1 VGSEAHDKDVFEQ
14 FRNKKRDWRW
24 NGMTI
29 IHVSASTVV
38 FLSKTRLL
46 DLWWKDAGQRG
57 QVVQVTHNRLLI
69 TCRQARQQP
78 GRHWIKRIWL
88 WRCNLVH
95 DLALRHWFE
104 WRQRWNGS
112 ASYDWWRYWRS
123 CSCGLTDIADL
134 VSEKLREVDGSLF
147 RRRLLLRWLKHA
159 VDGVPWLMRVAY
171 LVVDQNAVNFC
182 C

>member
-1 VGSEAHDKDVFEQ
+1 MERYDYNTRVCIHSG
-14 FRNKKRDWRW
+14 FRKQNALAWFVVERCR
-24 NGMTI
+24 TI
-29 IHVSASTVV
+29 
-38 FLSKTRLL
+38 
-46 DLWWKDAGQRG
+46 RG
-57 QVVQVTHNRLLI
+57 QVVQVAHNRLLI